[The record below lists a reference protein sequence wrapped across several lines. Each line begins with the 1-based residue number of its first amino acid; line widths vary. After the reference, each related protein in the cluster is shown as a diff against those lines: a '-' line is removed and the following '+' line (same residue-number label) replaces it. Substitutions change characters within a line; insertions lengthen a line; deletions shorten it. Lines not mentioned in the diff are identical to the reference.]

1 MKFSIE
7 PLDLHHYEV
16 FMLHPIQE
24 KIFGKTQEKTYMGSA
39 TISLDGT
46 NVNIYCENKRM
57 KKYSEI
63 LGKQAYS
70 YYSNKIGI

>member
-1 MKFSIE
+1 MIKKGSFKN
-7 PLDLHHYEV
+7 EV
-16 FMLHPIQE
+16 FHWTSWLASLW
-24 KIFGKTQEKTYMGSA
+24 GKTQEKTYMGSA

>member
-16 FMLHPIQE
+16 FMLHPI
-24 KIFGKTQEKTYMGSA
+24 QEKTYMGSA